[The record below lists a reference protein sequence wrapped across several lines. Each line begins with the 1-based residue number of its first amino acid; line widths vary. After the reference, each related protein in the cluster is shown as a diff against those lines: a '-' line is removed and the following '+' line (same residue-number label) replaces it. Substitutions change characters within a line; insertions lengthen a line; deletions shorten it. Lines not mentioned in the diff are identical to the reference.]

1 METRDK
7 PKLKELMCVSVC
19 TRSLK
24 DYTKRHIDCT
34 EQITTNSNI
43 LMMISVGWWQKG
55 HEVCKSL
62 CSNNL

>member
-43 LMMISVGWWQKG
+43 LMMISVG
-55 HEVCKSL
+55 
-62 CSNNL
+62 